1 MAELNNAR
9 QYKGHSII
17 EILNDYI
24 VVDIET
30 TGLDPYFDDIIEIG
44 ALKIKN
50 GKIVDKFEQLI
61 KPSSPVSDFIS
72 ELTGITN
79 DMLIN
84 CPTINYVLPKFIDF
98 ISDMSIV
105 GHNVHFDINFLYD
118 NIFLHLNNKFSNNF
132 IDTLRLSRR
141 LFPTLENHKLN
152 TLSKHLNIKI
162 DSSHRAIADCETT
175 YKIYEEIKK
184 YISNKNINLVEL
196 FLPKKSDKLLAKNI
210 ITKISEFDDTHLL
223 YGKHCVFTGSLQIPR
238 KEAMQI
244 VVDFGG
250 YCQDNVTKETNFL
263 ILGNKDYS
271 SKEKSIKHKKAERYI
286 LEGFDVRIMSEN
298 VFMDLI
304 SKSHRHND
312 TPAKKTEKRQELSQE
327 EFDKKINEL
336 IEVIDINFK
345 ENVDFEVNET
355 LAFEYSNKATMTE
368 KNGDIEEAIAYYEK
382 SAYYGFLGN
391 HVYDRLIMLYKK
403 TSQHE
408 KFNYILRFAI
418 FVFYKLVNQ
427 ARIDRLPKLKKYYD
441 KYIKLWVAKIKI
453 NIQ

>member
-9 QYKGHSII
+9 QYKGQSII
-17 EILNDYI
+17 ETLNDYI

-61 KPSSPVSDFIS
+61 KPPSPISDFIS

-84 CPTINYVLPKFIDF
+84 CPTINFILPKFIDF
-98 ISDMSIV
+98 ISDTNIV

-118 NIFLHLNNKFSNNF
+118 NIFLHLNKKFSNNF

-152 TLSKHLNIKI
+152 TVSKHLNIKI
-162 DSSHRAIADCETT
+162 DNHHRAIADCEIT

-184 YISNKNINLVEL
+184 YVSNKNINLVEL

-210 ITKISEFDDTHLL
+210 TTKITEFDETHLL
-223 YGKHCVFTGSLQIPR
+223 YSKHCVFTGSLQIPR

-244 VVDFGG
+244 VADLGG
-250 YCQDNVTKETNFL
+250 HCQDNVTKDTNFL
-263 ILGNKDYS
+263 ILGNYDYS
-271 SKEKSIKHKKAERYI
+271 SNEKSIKQKKAEKYI
-286 LEGFDVRIMSEN
+286 LEGFDIHIISEN

-304 SKSHRHND
+304 TNSQKQTKASV
-312 TPAKKTEKRQELSQE
+312 KKIEKNQELSQE
-327 EFDKKINEL
+327 EFEKKLDEL
-336 IEVIDINFK
+336 IKVIDINFN
-345 ENVDFEVNET
+345 ENNDFEINEI
-355 LAFEYSNKATMTE
+355 LAFEYSNKGITAE
-368 KNGDIEEAIAYYEK
+368 KNGNIEEAIAYYEK

-391 HVYDRLIMLYKK
+391 HVYDRLIILYRKSSK
-403 TSQHE
+403 PE
-408 KFNYILRFAI
+408 KVNYILRFAI
-418 FVFYKLVNQ
+418 FVFYKFVNQ
-427 ARIDRLPKLKKYYD
+427 SRTDRLFKLKKYYD
-441 KYIKLWVAKIKI
+441 KYIKL
-453 NIQ
+453 